1 MSRGGPA
8 REDRDLATVELLG
21 SLAYGQ
27 LRSFAAT
34 ASTLTLAP
42 DARVAD
48 QLASWAADE
57 HARYRQLRDHLGTR
71 TQLPTAV
78 MERQRGYFDD
88 YFDRAPL
95 DDWFGACVFFA
106 LGLPIASDFARAVA
120 PTLDGQSAEVVVAA
134 LDREAV
140 EAAALEQ
147 LLQLLTDDEAR
158 ERARRLTAD
167 LLGRA
172 LTGFQ
177 GAMSN
182 TDALRVL
189 LAGDL
194 DDGGSGEARVK
205 RLALAV
211 LGGHRRRVVALGLE
225 DLDDVR

>member
-1 MSRGGPA
+1 MD
-8 REDRDLATVELLG
+8 ERDLATVELLG

-42 DARVAD
+42 DAQVAD
-48 QLASWAADE
+48 QLATWAADE
-57 HARYRQLRDHLGTR
+57 HVRYRQLRDHLGTL
-71 TQLPTAV
+71 TELPTAV

-106 LGLPIASDFARAVA
+106 LGLPIASDFTRAVA
-120 PTLDGQSAEVVVAA
+120 PTLDDRSAEVIVAA
-134 LDREAV
+134 LDREEV

-147 LLQLLTDDEAR
+147 LSHLLTGDEAR
-158 ERARRLTAD
+158 ERARSLTAD

-189 LAGDL
+189 LT
-194 DDGGSGEARVK
+194 DDRDSGESGEARVK

-225 DLDDVR
+225 DLDDVS

>member
-1 MSRGGPA
+1 MD
-8 REDRDLATVELLG
+8 DRDLATVELLG

-34 ASTLTLAP
+34 SSRLTLAP
-42 DARVAD
+42 DVRMAD
-48 QLASWAADE
+48 QLATWSVDE
-57 HARYRQLRDHLGTR
+57 HARYRQLRDHLATR
-71 TQLPTAV
+71 TELPTAV
-78 MERQRGYFDD
+78 MERQRGYFDS

-95 DDWFGACVFFA
+95 QDWFGACVFFA

-120 PTLDGQSAEVVVAA
+120 PTLDDVSARVVIAA

-147 LLQLLTDDEAR
+147 LSMLLTDGAAR
-158 ERARRLTAD
+158 ERARALTAD

-189 LAGDL
+189 LTSDL
-194 DDGGSGEARVK
+194 DTGETGEARVK
-205 RLALAV
+205 HLALAV
-211 LGGHRRRVVALGLE
+211 LEGHRRRVIALGLE
-225 DLDDVR
+225 DLDDVS

>member
-1 MSRGGPA
+1 MAGEPTMD
-8 REDRDLATVELLG
+8 ERDLATVELLG
-21 SLAYGQ
+21 ALAYGQ

-48 QLASWAADE
+48 QLATWAADE
-57 HARYRQLRDHLGTR
+57 HARYQQLRDHLGTR
-71 TQLPTAV
+71 TELPTAV

-95 DDWFGACVFFA
+95 EDWFGACVFFA
-106 LGLPIASDFARAVA
+106 LGLPIASDFTRAVA
-120 PTLDGQSAEVVVAA
+120 PTLDDRSAEVVVAA
-134 LDREAV
+134 LDREEV

-147 LLQLLTDDEAR
+147 LSQLLTDDAAR
-158 ERARRLTAD
+158 ERARGLTAD

-189 LAGDL
+189 LTEDRDHGE
-194 DDGGSGEARVK
+194 SGEARVK

-225 DLDDVR
+225 DLDDVS